1 MNANNKN
8 KFDVKFGPTW
18 RLVSSFEETLN
29 DNWEIESVV
38 IKNIALQSARISP
51 KTALHKV
58 LYQIAYKEF
67 YLNSYDDLDWVVD
80 EDEAVELFE
89 YWAPY
94 MGIKLPHHYKTL
106 DGLRGFIT
114 REKFKRGLNFLVDNS
129 FAILWNQKKIL
140 FEFNKRLAEEIAIC
154 KQKDYPK
161 IFQSDGYLNRV
172 AFPLWLKKQILYRDR
187 GYCQHCGNQVESVD
201 LVDGAFEL
209 DHMVPLKQGGTN
221 DPTNLILSCKHCNTS
236 KGDDLLPIKD
246 IFAWP
251 ERRECCVLS
260 YPHWPRLQAL

>member
-1 MNANNKN
+1 MTANNKN
-8 KFDVKFGPTW
+8 KFDIKFGPTW
-18 RLVSSFEETLN
+18 KLLSSFEESLN
-29 DNWEIESVV
+29 DDRWCFEGDVM
-38 IKNIALQSARISP
+38 KKIALQSSKISP

-58 LYQIAYKEF
+58 LYQIAYNDF
-67 YLNSYDDLDWVVD
+67 YLYTYDDLDWVTD
-80 EDEAVELFE
+80 DNDAIDLFE

-94 MGIKLPHHYKTL
+94 MGIKLPRHYKTL
-106 DGLRGFIT
+106 NGLFGFLT
-114 REKFKRGLNFLVDNS
+114 RDKFIGGLDVLVDSS
-129 FAILWNQKKIL
+129 FAVLWNQKKIL
-140 FEFNKRLAEEIAIC
+140 FEFNKRLAEEIATC

-172 AFPLWLKKQILYRDR
+172 SFPLWLKKQIVYRDR
-187 GYCQHCGNQVESVD
+187 GYCQHCECQVESVD

-236 KGDDLLPIKD
+236 KGDGLLPIKD

-251 ERRECCVLS
+251 ERKKCHTIR
-260 YPHWPRLQAL
+260 